1 MFKQPTVSLATPVA
15 FSLLALAINHANAQ
29 TPKPA
34 DDIYVMVTTAIHQR
48 SAETALPVTLLT
60 GDALH
65 RAARGTLGDTLS
77 SQPGISNASFGP
89 AVGQS
94 VIRGQQGRR
103 VMNLTNSIA
112 NADASGNS
120 ADHAQ
125 TVEPLL
131 ANSIE
136 VLRGPATLLYGGG
149 AIGGVVNVIDQR
161 IANTLLD
168 KPDFAVEQR
177 HDSAANLNT
186 TVGSLSFTTGAL
198 VWHVDGVKRDW
209 DDLEIPGLAI
219 DPAFLA
225 AEEAEHAAEE
235 LDEHAEHAEEAV
247 NTDGYI
253 ANTGGKT
260 TNTTGGVSWIFDT
273 GHIGFAFSELN
284 NNYGLPPGA
293 HNHAHEEEHAA
304 EHEEEE
310 HSDEE
315 HEEELVA
322 IDMNRKRYDVDALWN
337 IQSDLIEKVSY
348 KLSKVDYQHAE
359 LENLTVVG
367 TQFDN
372 AAWQQRLQLT
382 HRELNGWHGV
392 IGVQQ
397 SAEEFGAVGLES
409 FIPVTDIDSHGVF
422 IVEDVHVGDVTYE
435 MGARLNQDDYQPENS
450 PAPSRSFNT
459 TSFSGSVLWQVSE
472 PFTVGLSLAHSER
485 APSIEELYS
494 NYGLTDL
501 EECVIHFATGA
512 CELGNTGFN
521 EEKSLNLD
529 LTFAWRFDNF
539 NASVTLFNNDFKD
552 YIAQVTNGE
561 EAGGFPVRAYQQQ
574 DASFRGVE
582 VDMNWQL
589 TEQVGVRLF
598 GDTIRGELDDS
609 GDAPRMPPTRY
620 GAELHVT
627 QGAWSAY
634 ASMLHATE
642 QSRPGAFELNS
653 DSWTKLELGAD
664 YTLTMANGNELLL
677 FVRGRNLSNDT
688 IRLSTSYLR
697 SVAPEAG
704 RSVETGIRYRY

>member
-1 MFKQPTVSLATPVA
+1 MFKQPTVSLTTPLA

-29 TPKPA
+29 APKPA

-60 GDALH
+60 DEALH
-65 RAARGTLGDTLS
+65 RAVRGTLGDTLAG
-77 SQPGISNASFGP
+77 QPGISNASFGP

-94 VIRGQQGRR
+94 VIRGQQSRR
-103 VMNLTNSIA
+103 VMNLTNSLA

-131 ANSIE
+131 ATSIE

-149 AIGGVVNVIDQR
+149 AIGGVVNVIDKR

-168 KPDFAVEQR
+168 KPEFAVEQR
-177 HDSAANLNT
+177 HDTAANLNT
-186 TVGSLSFTTGAL
+186 TVGSVGFNTGAL
-198 VWHVDGVKRDW
+198 VWHFDGVKRDW
-209 DDLEIPGLAI
+209 DNLEIPGLAI

-235 LDEHAEHAEEAV
+235 GSEHQEHEEPT

-253 ANTGGKT
+253 PNTGGKT
-260 TNTTGGVSWIFDT
+260 TNSTGGVSWVFNT
-273 GHIGFAFSELN
+273 GHIGIAYSQLD
-284 NNYGLPPGA
+284 NNYGLPSGA
-293 HNHAHEEEHAA
+293 HEHGHEEHAEEAEHAEEEHA
-304 EHEEEE
+304 
-310 HSDEE
+310 
-315 HEEELVA
+315 EELVA
-322 IDMNRKRYDVDALWN
+322 IDMNRKRYDVDAVWN
-337 IQSDLIEKVSY
+337 IQSDLIEKISY
-348 KLSKVDYQHAE
+348 KLNKVDYQHAE
-359 LENLTVVG
+359 LENLTVIG

-372 AAWQQRLQLT
+372 AAWQQRLQVT

-392 IGVQQ
+392 IGLQQ
-397 SAEEFGAVGLES
+397 SDEEFGAVGLES

-422 IVEDVHVGDVTYE
+422 IVEDFHQGDVTYE
-435 MGARLNQDDYQPENS
+435 MGARLNKDDYQPENS
-450 PAPSRSFNT
+450 PAPSRAFNT
-459 TSFSGSVLWQVSE
+459 NSFSGSVLWQFNE
-472 PFTVGLSLAHSER
+472 PLSIGLSLAHSER

-494 NYGLTDL
+494 NYGLSERDD
-501 EECVIHFATGA
+501 CVIHFATGA

-529 LTFAWRFDNF
+529 LTFAWRFDKF
-539 NASVTLFNNDFKD
+539 NASVTFFNNDFKD
-552 YIAQVTNGE
+552 YIAQVTTGE
-561 EAGGFPVRAYQQQ
+561 EAGGFPVRAYQQE

-589 TEQVGVRLF
+589 SEQFMLRLF
-598 GDTIRGELDDS
+598 GDTIRGELDNS
-609 GDAPRMPPTRY
+609 GDAPRMPPNRY
-620 GAELHVT
+620 GAELHFE
-627 QGAWSAY
+627 QGAWNAY
-634 ASMLHATE
+634 ASALHAT
-642 QSRPGAFELNS
+642 QQDRPGAFELNS
-653 DSWTKLELGAD
+653 DSWSKLELGVD
-664 YTLTMANGNELLL
+664 YTLNIANGSELLF
-677 FVRGRNLSNDT
+677 FVRGRNVSDDT